1 MSKIRNEAG
10 LLQEL
15 CAVPAKGAVHLT
27 TRESMDHFIRQCE
40 ETLRFAEEQLE
51 ERQRQEHYNDEEFTQ
66 ALQLLENQYNELAK
80 MSLFANDQQREQL
93 HRMRLRRS
101 KFKMT

>member
-1 MSKIRNEAG
+1 M
-10 LLQEL
+10 
-15 CAVPAKGAVHLT
+15 T

-93 HRMRLRRS
+93 HRMRLRLQQIQNDMIIGVR
-101 KFKMT
+101 